1 MANTDKNQK
10 LEADESERL
19 CLDDEM
25 KDMARYKRR
34 GVGSNCIDLELN
46 YVSLSMQGQMD
57 PRLRSHSVP
66 DGSLQYDF
74 N

>member
-10 LEADESERL
+10 LEADEGERL

-25 KDMARYKRR
+25 KDMAIQRR

-46 YVSLSMQGQMD
+46 YVNLSMHGQMD

-66 DGSLQYDF
+66 DGSL
-74 N
+74 